1 MENYDEAKCRDSS
14 LLHQRGLDSF
24 MPMPYAE
31 WIRTNAE

>member
-14 LLHQRGLDSF
+14 LLYQRGRDSF

-31 WIRTNAE
+31 WMRKNAE